1 MNWLGNCSPFIKY
14 EPNDQVSVWRQ
25 MVAIDSL
32 YQKDPEGYQNEVRQ
46 DPPMPMTNW
55 FLYGGQVFETD
66 YQINPST
73 KFVVITAAKNSESE
87 WGDVKVDT
95 YETAASVMNEE
106 NQAPK
111 KISSV
116 TIPGSRTSA
125 TSMPFFTP
133 GRAPMLNTNKVGAPI
148 LKQK

>member
-1 MNWLGNCSPFIKY
+1 
-14 EPNDQVSVWRQ
+14 
-25 MVAIDSL
+25 
-32 YQKDPEGYQNEVRQ
+32 
-46 DPPMPMTNW
+46 MTNW

-106 NQAPK
+106 NQAP
-111 KISSV
+111 
-116 TIPGSRTSA
+116 RR
-125 TSMPFFTP
+125 F
-133 GRAPMLNTNKVGAPI
+133 L
-148 LKQK
+148 L